1 MSCRKDPLSPS
12 SGPLAATP
20 ASGTTTLCSLSDPR
34 LCDMLAFMCPQDR
47 AFLDDLRAR
56 GVTVTTFDRLYFE
69 DPYYDGT
76 QWTTRHFEA
85 GGTTSSTDINML
97 MGTDAGENAATLYH
111 EGIHTGQPS
120 TMRWRDKEYQAY
132 IAEDQWRIS
141 HGLPPSDPSFRT
153 HDSTGRPVTDTAAIG
168 RFVEQ
173 RISWRHVHRR
183 IRGASRAGHWA
194 DFLQETPSLAERWN
208 YLYTSTEERA
218 IRTRDP
224 KSVNLRVNIRSQQIN
239 YVVLKGEILHA

>member
-85 GGTTSSTDINML
+85 GGTTSGTDINML

-168 RFVEQ
+168 RFVDREYPGVTSTAASGGPPEQ
-173 RISWRHVHRR
+173 VIGRTSSGDTIVQRNDGTIYTRPP
-183 IRGASRAGHWA
+183 RAGDSYA
-194 DFLQETPSLAERWN
+194 GPQISEPPGGRPIPTDQ
-208 YLYTSTEERA
+208 
-218 IRTRDP
+218 
-224 KSVNLRVNIRSQQIN
+224 LRCP
-239 YVVLKGEILHA
+239 